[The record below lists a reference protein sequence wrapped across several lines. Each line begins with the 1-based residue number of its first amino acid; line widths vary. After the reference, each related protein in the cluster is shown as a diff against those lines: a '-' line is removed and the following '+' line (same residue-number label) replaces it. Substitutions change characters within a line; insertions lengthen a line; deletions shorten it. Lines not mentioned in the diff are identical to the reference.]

1 MTTNLEEYRAT
12 KRPAI
17 TVYTKPNCQ
26 QCRATFRWL
35 DKRELTYTAV
45 DISQDLAAYAYVT
58 KELGHMAAP
67 VVVTSDGD
75 SWAGFNP
82 DKLSELL

>member
-1 MTTNLEEYRAT
+1 MTINLEEYRAT

-17 TVYTKPNCQ
+17 TVYTKPQCQ

-35 DKRELTYTAV
+35 DKRDITYTAV
-45 DISQDLAAYAYVT
+45 DISQDLSAYEYVQQ
-58 KELGHMAAP
+58 LGHMAAP

-75 SWAGFNP
+75 SWSGFNP
-82 DKLSELL
+82 DRLGELL

>member
-1 MTTNLEEYRAT
+1 MTANLEEYRAM

-35 DKRELTYTAV
+35 DKREITYTSV
-45 DISQDLAAYAYVT
+45 DISKDLAAYDYV
-58 KELGHMAAP
+58 KELGYMAAP
-67 VVVTSDGD
+67 VVVTSTGD
-75 SWAGFNP
+75 HWAGFDP
-82 DKLSELL
+82 TRLGGLL